1 MLLGNYSI
9 LNRNPLRRFGGST
22 ASVEVGNRSNFGS
35 NGAAR
40 NMQYVSM
47 TTAANKQFA
56 LPYGSSPPYST
67 LMPQKGGDLS
77 ARRTADF
84 SLAATAAGL
93 MGYPIVGSAAIALAT
108 NTPIIFPLNDASPL
122 RTGAAT
128 ITISVLDADGQLIS
142 SGSGSASMAVTTNTP
157 LLTASI
163 SGDGTTTF
171 SITTNTPVLG
181 AEASATG
188 DSSFSFSVSGSMLP
202 LNDASPLRTGTT
214 VITISGSLTPYA
226 IGSMI
231 GTTDVVTELTTDSIA
246 SAVWSA
252 IASSFNDAGTMGNKL
267 NTASAG
273 GVDLNA
279 LADAVVAALEATT
292 IPVDAK
298 KMNGSAINGN
308 GTPGDLWRG
317 A

>member
-22 ASVEVGNRSNFGS
+22 TSVEVGNRSNFGS
-35 NGAAR
+35 NGAAK

-67 LMPQKGGDLS
+67 LMPQKGGDMS

-84 SLAATAAGL
+84 SLTASASGL
-93 MGYPIVGSAAIALAT
+93 MGYPIVGSAGIVLNT
-108 NTPIIFPLNDASPL
+108 NTPIIFPLDDTSPL
-122 RTGAAT
+122 RTGSAT

-142 SGSGSASMAVTTNTP
+142 SGSGSASVEVTTNTP

-171 SITTNTPVLG
+171 SISTNTPILG

-188 DSSFSFSVSGSMLP
+188 DSSFSFSVSGSILP
-202 LNDASPLRTGTT
+202 LNDTSPLRTGTT
-214 VITISGSLTPYA
+214 VITISGALTPYA

-246 SAVWSA
+246 SAVWRA
-252 IASSFNDAGTMGNKL
+252 ISSSFNDAGTMGNKL
-267 NTASAG
+267 NTASSG
-273 GVDLNA
+273 GVDMDA
-279 LADAVVAALEATT
+279 LAQTVWEYALRSMPSAERSAIADAVW
-292 IPVDAK
+292 AK
-298 KMNGSAINGN
+298 EL
-308 GTPGDLWRG
+308 P
-317 A
+317 